1 MRKLI
6 ALAALPLLAF
16 ATPASAETLGNS
28 DIVQLSKIGLG
39 DEAIIAKIKTSSNQ
53 FALTTN
59 DMIALKGD
67 GVSGPVIAAMLE
79 ASQGSAVSA
88 NAMGSIDSPDPMVP
102 HPSGIYLLADWL
114 DQPKMMVIDATTSN
128 QTKTGGMFGYLMTG
142 GIASMNFKTVIPNKA
157 ARVKADVYRPT
168 FYFYFDQSQRNL
180 SDAGTNGF
188 WIAGAVTSP
197 NEFSLVRFDVKKDS
211 REAKVGKF
219 NIGGAK
225 SGVMDK
231 DRIGFSYE
239 PVAPGVYRVMPDAD
253 LPGGEYGFLYSSNTG
268 AGGPGMAGGGA
279 TTARIFDFSIPMP
292 PKPDKK
298 KN

>member
-1 MRKLI
+1 ML
-6 ALAALPLLAF
+6 LAAS
-16 ATPASAETLGNS
+16 PASAETLSNA

-53 FALTTN
+53 FALTTD

-79 ASQGSAVSA
+79 ASQGSLVSA
-88 NAMGSIDSPDPMVP
+88 NATSSIDSPDPLVP
-102 HPSGIYLLADWL
+102 HPSGVYLLADWL
-114 DQPKMMVIDATTSN
+114 PEPKMIGIDATTSN
-128 QTKTGGMFGYLMTG
+128 QTKTGGMFGYILTG
-142 GIASMNFKTVIPNKA
+142 GIASVNFKTVIPNKA
-157 ARVKADVYRPT
+157 ARAKSEIYRPT

-180 SDAGTNGF
+180 SEAGTNGF
-188 WIAGAVTSP
+188 WNAGAVTSP
-197 NEFSLVRFDVKKDS
+197 NEFSLVRFEVKKDS

-231 DRIGFSYE
+231 DRISFSYE
-239 PVAPGVYRVMPDAD
+239 AIAPGVFKVTPDAD
-253 LPGGEYGFLYSSNTG
+253 LPGGEYGFLYSVNSG
-268 AGGPGMAGGGA
+268 GGPGMASAGA
-279 TTARIFDFSIPMP
+279 TTARIFDFSIPVP

-298 KN
+298 KKS